1 MTHFVFRFRRV
12 LSYIITESDLH
23 LRSENDLK
31 SLFNEKLNQV
41 PYNYLIS
48 KAREHS
54 KVNDAMYKD
63 MSGCKYLNDKRFTP
77 DLVNLLFAFQTR
89 CFELKHNFR
98 NKYANENLK
107 CEISGCEEPE
117 LPNHIF
123 TCQPILREYGKPL
136 NCQYEDI
143 FSEDCD
149 KILTVGKTIKYLV
162 QIRKRLLEPTHD

>member
-1 MTHFVFRFRRV
+1 
-12 LSYIITESDLH
+12 
-23 LRSENDLK
+23 
-31 SLFNEKLNQV
+31 
-41 PYNYLIS
+41 
-48 KAREHS
+48 
-54 KVNDAMYKD
+54 MYKD
-63 MSGCKYLNDKRFTP
+63 MSGCEYLNDKRLTP

-107 CEISGCEEPE
+107 CEIRGCEEPK

-149 KILTVGKTIKYLV
+149 KLLIVGKTIKQLV
-162 QIRKRLLEPTHD
+162 QIRKLLLEPTHD

>member
-1 MTHFVFRFRRV
+1 MKVC
-12 LSYIITESDLH
+12 
-23 LRSENDLK
+23 
-31 SLFNEKLNQV
+31 SLELGFICWLF
-41 PYNYLIS
+41 
-48 KAREHS
+48 
-54 KVNDAMYKD
+54 
-63 MSGCKYLNDKRFTP
+63 CW
-77 DLVNLLFAFQTR
+77 LFAFQTR

-117 LPNHIF
+117 SPNHIF